1 MKSMSEIID
10 EFKKEAKL
18 YKIIAI
24 VSIILNCILT
34 MIVIGSYVRPWGYF

>member
-10 EFKKEAKL
+10 DFKKEAKL

-34 MIVIGSYVRPWGYF
+34 VFVLGSYILPWGYF